1 MKWQTILEKAEKKY
15 EEAVAALAR
24 PEMPADERRRLGKE
38 VRRLAP
44 LAELAKELRNL
55 QEREREARA
64 LLKEPEYAELATE
77 ELEELRQKKEE
88 LEARIRE
95 ALLEGMDTDAERS
108 AIVEIRAG
116 TGGEEAALFAG
127 DLYRMYLKYAER
139 KGWKVRLLDAHRS
152 DLGGFKELVFQVEG
166 KGAYS
171 RLRYESG
178 VHRVQ
183 RIPVTE
189 SGNRIHTSA
198 ATVAVLPEADPVEVE
213 IKPEEIEVETTRAG
227 GPGGQYVNKTESAV
241 RIKHLPTGI
250 IVRCQEE
257 RSQHQNRERALQILR
272 AKLLELRRRQQE
284 EERGAMRRQMIGTGD
299 RSEKI
304 RTYNFPQ
311 NRVTDHRS
319 GLTLYRLQEILE
331 GDLDELIDSV
341 RAQDLARRL
350 ETWEP

>member
-1 MKWQTILEKAEKKY
+1 M
-15 EEAVAALAR
+15 
-24 PEMPADERRRLGKE
+24 
-38 VRRLAP
+38 
-44 LAELAKELRNL
+44 
-55 QEREREARA
+55 
-64 LLKEPEYAELATE
+64 
-77 ELEELRQKKEE
+77 
-88 LEARIRE
+88 
-95 ALLEGMDTDAERS
+95 
-108 AIVEIRAG
+108 
-116 TGGEEAALFAG
+116 
-127 DLYRMYLKYAER
+127 
-139 KGWKVRLLDAHRS
+139 
-152 DLGGFKELVFQVEG
+152 
-166 KGAYS
+166 
-171 RLRYESG
+171 
-178 VHRVQ
+178 
-183 RIPVTE
+183 
-189 SGNRIHTSA
+189 
-198 ATVAVLPEADPVEVE
+198 
-213 IKPEEIEVETTRAG
+213 
-227 GPGGQYVNKTESAV
+227 NKTESAV

-319 GLTLYRLQEILE
+319 GLTLYRLQEVLE